1 MKAIGRKVV
10 IRPKEK
16 EEVTSSGIV
25 TVSAHTDKYAEGTV
39 FAFGEEVQNIPA
51 EARVIY
57 SPLTFDEIKYEDTI
71 YHVVDSDDVFA
82 IIEE

>member
-25 TVSAHTDKYAEGTV
+25 TVSVHTDKYAEGEV
-39 FAFGEEVQNIPA
+39 FAIGEEVKGIPT
-51 EARVIY
+51 EAKVIY
-57 SPLTFDEIKYEDTI
+57 SPLTFDEIKYEDTL

-82 IIEE
+82 IID

>member
-25 TVSAHTDKYAEGTV
+25 MVSVHTDQYAEGTV
-39 FAFGEEVQNIPA
+39 FAIGEDVKGIPT
-51 EARVIY
+51 EAKVIY
-57 SPLTFDEIKYEDTI
+57 SPLTFDEIKYDNNI